1 MKYVFIDKNF
11 FAIFFCRLTLRKNK
25 VLITFGFRYTGFTKI
40 IKTSIPLKT
49 SENLLIKRLQDKKTS
64 SEAFKELVSLY
75 KERLYW
81 HIRNMVKDHE
91 DAHDVLQNTF
101 IKIFKNIHNFKGE
114 SKLFSWMYRI
124 ATNEAISFLNKRAK
138 RNHITS
144 EDLQQQLISNLE
156 SDVYFEGDEIQL
168 KLQQAIASLPA
179 KQQQVFNM
187 KYFQELK
194 YREMSE
200 ILETSEGALKA
211 SYHHAVKKI
220 EEYLKTN

>member
-1 MKYVFIDKNF
+1 
-11 FAIFFCRLTLRKNK
+11 
-25 VLITFGFRYTGFTKI
+25 
-40 IKTSIPLKT
+40 
-49 SENLLIKRLQDKKTS
+49 
-64 SEAFKELVSLY
+64 
-75 KERLYW
+75 
-81 HIRNMVKDHE
+81 
-91 DAHDVLQNTF
+91 VLQNTF

-138 RNHITS
+138 RNQISS
-144 EDLQQQLISNLE
+144 EDLQQQLIANLE

-168 KLQQAIASLPA
+168 KLQKAIASLPA

-194 YREMSE
+194 YREISE

-211 SYHHAVKKI
+211 SYHHAAKKI
-220 EEYLKTN
+220 EEYLKSN

>member
-1 MKYVFIDKNF
+1 M
-11 FAIFFCRLTLRKNK
+11 
-25 VLITFGFRYTGFTKI
+25 
-40 IKTSIPLKT
+40 KT
-49 SENLLIKRLQDKKTS
+49 SEDLLIKRLQEKKTS

-91 DAHDVLQNTF
+91 DTHDVLQNTF
-101 IKIFKNIHNFKGE
+101 IKVFKNIHNFKGE

-138 RNHITS
+138 RNQISS
-144 EDLQQQLISNLE
+144 EDLQQQLIANLE

-168 KLQQAIASLPA
+168 KLQKAIASLPA

-194 YREMSE
+194 YREISE

-211 SYHHAVKKI
+211 SYHHAAKKI
-220 EEYLKTN
+220 EEYLKSN